1 MNQKQK
7 AKEFSKLHV
16 KGSPILLYNA
26 WDAGSAQAIVEAG
39 APAIATSS
47 WSVAAAQGY
56 EDGEGIPVEF
66 VEQIVGRITETVDVP
81 VTVDFEGGY
90 SENEDKLAGNIS
102 RLLDLGVIGINF
114 EDRVVKGEGLY
125 KVDRQAK
132 RIAKIRE
139 TAKKAGVDL
148 FINARTDVF
157 FQDGE
162 SKKSVAAALERAKAY
177 AAAGA
182 SGLFVPGLADA
193 TLIGQVCDSTE
204 LPVNVMMADGL
215 PSIDRLSK
223 IGVSRIS
230 YGPIPY
236 IEAMEALKKKASKLS
251 QK

>member
-1 MNQKQK
+1 M
-7 AKEFSKLHV
+7 
-16 KGSPILLYNA
+16 
-26 WDAGSAQAIVEAG
+26 
-39 APAIATSS
+39 
-47 WSVAAAQGY
+47 
-56 EDGEGIPVEF
+56 
-66 VEQIVGRITETVDVP
+66 DVP

-90 SENEDKLAGNIS
+90 SENEDKLAENIS

-204 LPVNVMMADGL
+204 LPVNVMMRTACRQL
-215 PSIDRLSK
+215 IAFLRLAYRAS
-223 IGVSRIS
+223 
-230 YGPIPY
+230 
-236 IEAMEALKKKASKLS
+236 ATAQFLTSKLWKLLKRKRVS
-251 QK
+251 FHKNR